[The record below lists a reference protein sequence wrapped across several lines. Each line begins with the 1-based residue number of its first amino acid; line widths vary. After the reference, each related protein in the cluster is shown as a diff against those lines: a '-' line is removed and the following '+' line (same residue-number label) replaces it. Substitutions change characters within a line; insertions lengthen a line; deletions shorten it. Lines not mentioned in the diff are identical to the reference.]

1 MAKDNKK
8 ENEVVEEIVTT
19 ETAKEITFESSYKN
33 LIIVGTSIQ
42 FKDGVYSTSDETE
55 IEVLRNNNLV
65 TEAGESLEPGRRRLQ

>member
-8 ENEVVEEIVTT
+8 ENEVAEEITTT

-33 LIIVGTSIQ
+33 LIIAGTSIQ

-65 TEAGESLEPGRRRLQ
+65 IEAGE

>member
-8 ENEVVEEIVTT
+8 ENEVVEEITT

-33 LIIVGTSIQ
+33 LIIAGTSIQ

-55 IEVLRNNNLV
+55 IEILRNNNLV
-65 TEAGESLEPGRRRLQ
+65 TEAGE

>member
-8 ENEVVEEIVTT
+8 ENEVVEEITNI
-19 ETAKEITFESSYKN
+19 EAAKETTFKSSYKN
-33 LIIVGTSIQ
+33 LIIAGTSIQ

-65 TEAGESLEPGRRRLQ
+65 SEAGE

>member
-8 ENEVVEEIVTT
+8 ENEIVEETATVEAVKETT
-19 ETAKEITFESSYKN
+19 FRSSYKN
-33 LIIVGTSIQ
+33 LIIAGTSIQ

-65 TEAGESLEPGRRRLQ
+65 TEAGE

>member
-1 MAKDNKK
+1 MAKETKK
-8 ENEVVEEIVTT
+8 ENEVMEEITT

-33 LIIVGTSIQ
+33 LIIAGTSIQ

-65 TEAGESLEPGRRRLQ
+65 TEAGE